1 MIWAARLLMITLPPR
16 LGLFYCPEVNKMQL
30 EVTLKGVPITCEVDY
45 SPAEPMTRTDPGCDE
60 SVDINSAYAVNNNGE
75 LVDMLWLIV
84 ALDLMS
90 ELKQNALAEYRE
102 LATAD
107 DDDRSDYKRDEIAEQ
122 WGIPA

>member
-1 MIWAARLLMITLPPR
+1 
-16 LGLFYCPEVNKMQL
+16 MQL
-30 EVTLKGVPITCEVDY
+30 EVNLKGVPVTCDVDY
-45 SPAEPMTRTDPGCDE
+45 SPAEPVTRTDPGCAE

-84 ALDLMS
+84 AWDLLA

-107 DDDRSDYKRDEIAEQ
+107 DDDRNDYKRDEIAEQ
-122 WGIPA
+122 WGIAA